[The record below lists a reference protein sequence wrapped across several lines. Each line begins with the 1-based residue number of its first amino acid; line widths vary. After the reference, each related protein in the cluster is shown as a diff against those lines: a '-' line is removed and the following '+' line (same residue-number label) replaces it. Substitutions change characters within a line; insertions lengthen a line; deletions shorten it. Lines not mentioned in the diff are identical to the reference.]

1 MPTSRAKSSSVGP
14 QTYGFAAT
22 AASLTAHAM
31 ARLTRASFH
40 TTVTSTTT
48 AVTGAEVFAF
58 AIVAVTTLTTV
69 VKWENPKITT
79 RTVVDLGP
87 FEKRRRWVLVAY

>member
-1 MPTSRAKSSSVGP
+1 MPASRAKSSSVGP

-22 AASLTAHAM
+22 AASLAARAVT
-31 ARLTRASFH
+31 RLTRASFH
-40 TTVTSTTT
+40 TTTTT

-58 AIVAVTTLTTV
+58 ASVAVTTLTTV

-87 FEKRRRWVLVAY
+87 FKRRRRWVLVAY

>member
-1 MPTSRAKSSSVGP
+1 MPANRAKSSSVGP

-22 AASLTAHAM
+22 AASLAAHTVN
-31 ARLTRASFH
+31 RLTRVSFH
-40 TTVTSTTT
+40 TTVTTT
-48 AVTGAEVFAF
+48 AATGAEVFAF
-58 AIVAVTTLTTV
+58 ASEVVTTLTTV
-69 VKWENPKITT
+69 VKWKNPKITT

>member
-1 MPTSRAKSSSVGP
+1 VPANRAKSSSIGP

-22 AASLTAHAM
+22 AASLAAHAVT
-31 ARLTRASFH
+31 RLTRASFH
-40 TTVTSTTT
+40 TTTA
-48 AVTGAEVFAF
+48 AVTVAEVFAF
-58 AIVAVTTLTTV
+58 ASVAVTTLTTV